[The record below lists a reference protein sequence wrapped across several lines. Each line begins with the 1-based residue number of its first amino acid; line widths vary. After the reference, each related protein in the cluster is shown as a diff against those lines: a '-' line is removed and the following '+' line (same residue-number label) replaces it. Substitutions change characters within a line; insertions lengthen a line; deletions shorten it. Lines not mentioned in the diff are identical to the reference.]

1 MHHAFFLTTKIHK
14 PIIKVRDFVF
24 AVKTAVL
31 LHSLVMILNTVLHFN
46 LLCLYMFVYIQATLF
61 M

>member
-31 LHSLVMILNTVLHFN
+31 LHSLVMILNTVFNLN
-46 LLCLYMFVYIQATLF
+46 LLCLYVFVYI
-61 M
+61 